1 MEALHYYML
10 SFYTLIVARLVAR
23 PLRQA
28 FSYVHVLYAQ
38 HLAYP
43 LLVRRQHWTGAT
55 RWEALAVLLYAGV
68 NIALLLYPFSA
79 LPTLREV
86 ERQAGVAA
94 FVNLVPLSIVI
105 RTNVL
110 TSLCNVPL
118 GTVNLVHHWIGRVAI
133 AQALLHAFVVLALR
147 PRPGAVVASGYIGLS
162 TLMLILPLSVSVTR
176 RRLGRYFFVTHLV
189 LAISALAG
197 LVWHAYLLPALVSRA
212 LITVGCSCWIAAA
225 CVRAVW
231 WYRQVTVRVLRLELD
246 DDVALVTVH
255 TNAPIRASADD
266 HFNIYFPASFPRSL
280 VPGVHG
286 HAMKPLW
293 FKPGD
298 LASPDG
304 VRTMSFLMARDG
316 TLASQLERLVEGAA
330 LKLDGPYGQKSDYRQ
345 YEDVMLVAKG
355 AGISG
360 VLPYALQLAERRK
373 SDSEVKKDIQRL
385 QQEETELMLSAAS
398 AAGEHQQNF
407 QRRLDTVR
415 KERTSLSRVLFQD
428 KTQRVDLLWML
439 ENEKQER
446 WTAGFF
452 SALQRLDPN
461 NRLLVVWCLYPGPR
475 TSRPR
480 PFQPSDY
487 WKCTSAAPGG
497 ADVME
502 MMTNRIREKS
512 TRTRGEMIVIN
523 CGDPDFTMRMRA
535 GVIAAMGGRTFIE
548 FVESEYQPRSHRPI
562 DAVVAGQAGGRG
574 AGKRVW
580 AGKRNAA

>member
-28 FSYVHVLYAQ
+28 LSYVHVLYAQ

-86 ERQAGVAA
+86 ERRAGVAA
-94 FVNLVPLSIVI
+94 LVNLVPLSIVI

-147 PRPGAVVASGYIGLS
+147 PRPGAVVTSGYI
-162 TLMLILPLSVSVTR
+162 
-176 RRLGRYFFVTHLV
+176 
-189 LAISALAG
+189 
-197 LVWHAYLLPALVSRA
+197 
-212 LITVGCSCWIAAA
+212 
-225 CVRAVW
+225 
-231 WYRQVTVRVLRLELD
+231 VTVRVLRLELD

-255 TNAPIRASADD
+255 ADAPIRASADD

-304 VRTMSFLMARDG
+304 VRTISFLMGRDG

-330 LKLDGPYGQKSDYRQ
+330 LKLDGPYGQKSDFRQ

-385 QQEETELMLSAAS
+385 QQEETELVLSASS
-398 AAGEHQQNF
+398 AAGEHRQSF
-407 QRRLDTVR
+407 QRRLDAVR

-480 PFQPSDY
+480 PFQPSDH

-512 TRTRGEMIVIN
+512 ARTRGEMIVIS

-562 DAVVAGQAGGRG
+562 DAVVAGQAGGRR

>member
-1 MEALHYYML
+1 
-10 SFYTLIVARLVAR
+10 
-23 PLRQA
+23 
-28 FSYVHVLYAQ
+28 
-38 HLAYP
+38 
-43 LLVRRQHWTGAT
+43 
-55 RWEALAVLLYAGV
+55 
-68 NIALLLYPFSA
+68 
-79 LPTLREV
+79 
-86 ERQAGVAA
+86 
-94 FVNLVPLSIVI
+94 
-105 RTNVL
+105 
-110 TSLCNVPL
+110 
-118 GTVNLVHHWIGRVAI
+118 
-133 AQALLHAFVVLALR
+133 
-147 PRPGAVVASGYIGLS
+147 
-162 TLMLILPLSVSVTR
+162 
-176 RRLGRYFFVTHLV
+176 
-189 LAISALAG
+189 
-197 LVWHAYLLPALVSRA
+197 
-212 LITVGCSCWIAAA
+212 
-225 CVRAVW
+225 
-231 WYRQVTVRVLRLELD
+231 
-246 DDVALVTVH
+246 
-255 TNAPIRASADD
+255 
-266 HFNIYFPASFPRSL
+266 
-280 VPGVHG
+280 
-286 HAMKPLW
+286 MKPLW

-461 NRLLVVWCLYPGPR
+461 N
-475 TSRPR
+475 
-480 PFQPSDY
+480 PSDY